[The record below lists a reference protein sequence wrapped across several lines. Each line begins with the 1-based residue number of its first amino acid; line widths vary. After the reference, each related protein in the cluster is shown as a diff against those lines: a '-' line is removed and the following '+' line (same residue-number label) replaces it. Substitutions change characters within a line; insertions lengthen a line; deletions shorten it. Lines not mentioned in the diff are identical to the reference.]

1 MIHMKNKKY
10 ILNQWTSILTYT
22 IMFFAVLF
30 PFHVNRWFEVLQISL
45 VMSFFASG
53 MNEIMQ
59 QLRRLNGENLDKE
72 DVNME
77 QHHMD

>member
-30 PFHVNRWFEVLQISL
+30 PFHVNRWFEVLQLSL

>member
-59 QLRRLNGENLDKE
+59 QLRRLNGEYLDKE